1 MPLRLYSGCT
11 PAVLGLYSGCTG
23 AGPLQAPACI
33 AHTRVGPPTTEPCSH
48 PERPIEACSSCGL
61 SDLLLRLTNM
71 VLRLSTLT
79 GAAAA
84 CAMLLGGAALLL
96 HLASR
101 LASPPLVASR
111 PLVSGGEAL
120 GFALTFGLGYG
131 GCYALVQSKAALH
144 FGHRRGF
151 KPLQGFLFVW
161 QMAGAIPPY
170 MSHMSHAR
178 RT

>member
-1 MPLRLYSGCT
+1 MPLGRASLFTSLIFLSNMCGKLSSG
-11 PAVLGLYSGCTG
+11 PVYDGRYG
-23 AGPLQAPACI
+23 
-33 AHTRVGPPTTEPCSH
+33 RY
-48 PERPIEACSSCGL
+48 
-61 SDLLLRLTNM
+61 
-71 VLRLSTLT
+71 

-151 KPLQGFLFVW
+151 KALQGFLFVW
-161 QMAGAIPPY
+161 QMSGTVLGELITPELAHHYSYTVAFGVVAGVAAVALLALLGFE
-170 MSHMSHAR
+170 HREAR
-178 RT
+178 LGMKLGAGLKVLLV